1 MSAQSQAPVRPRV
14 VHVIDRLNV
23 GGMESVALAVIA
35 ATRDRYDH
43 MIIGLRERGEL
54 AARAETLGIPVESI
68 GKRPGK
74 DPAAY
79 MRLYRR
85 LRALAPDIVHS
96 YNIGAL
102 DAAMPARLAGCHRIV
117 HAEHG
122 RDAADPDGA
131 NRKYRWLRRLMAP
144 AISRFVPVS
153 ADLARWLEQDV
164 RVPGTKI
171 ALIRNGI
178 DTERF
183 APGRATDIPGL
194 PAWVEGTR
202 VIGTVGRLDR
212 VKGFD
217 HLLEAMANLVKR
229 KNRPPVHLIIL
240 GGGPEHARLAQRV
253 VELELSGYV
262 TLVGQRDD
270 ADLWLRHF
278 DVYVCSSIAEGIAL
292 TVLEAMASALPV
304 VATAVGG
311 NPELVA
317 DGETGLLVPARRP
330 EALADAL
337 ARVLA
342 DPERAQ
348 SMGEAARRRVQ
359 EHFSVES
366 MVDGYGSLYD
376 ALLAR

>member
-1 MSAQSQAPVRPRV
+1 MTASTRAHARPRV
-14 VHVIDRLNV
+14 VHIIDRLNV

-35 ATRDRYDH
+35 ATRDRYEH
-43 MIIGLRERGEL
+43 VIIGLRERGEL

-68 GKRPGK
+68 GKQPGK

-79 MRLYRR
+79 MRLYHR

-102 DAAMPARLAGCHRIV
+102 DAAVPARLAGCRRVV

-122 RDAADPDGA
+122 RDAADPNGS

-153 ADLARWLEQDV
+153 ADLARWLEQEV
-164 RVPGTKI
+164 RIPRAKI

-183 APGRATDIPGL
+183 APGPAVAVPGL
-194 PAWVEGTR
+194 PTCAEGTR
-202 VIGTVGRLDR
+202 VIGTVGRLDP

-217 HLLEAMANLVKR
+217 HLLEAMASLVAR
-229 KNRPPVHLIIL
+229 KQLPPLHLVII
-240 GGGPEHARLAQRV
+240 GGGPEYSRLARRV
-253 VELELSGYV
+253 DELGLTPYV
-262 TLVGQRDD
+262 TLTGQRDD
-270 ADLWLRHF
+270 ADAWFKHF

-337 ARVLA
+337 ARVVA
-342 DPERAQ
+342 DPERART
-348 SMGEAARRRVQ
+348 MGEAGRRRVQ
-359 EHFSVES
+359 AHFSVGS
-366 MVDGYGSLYD
+366 MVDGYGTLYD